1 MYEFVWYLT
10 IQSINT
16 CSKTNGCFYG
26 WCLQCTYLGGLFL
39 NLGKYFSL
47 YPEAAAAAA
56 KLLQLCLTPCDPID
70 VSPLGSSVSGILQ
83 ARILEWAAISLPIS
97 QKSGFIFKS
106 QFIPRCSS
114 CITVQKRVHKC
125 HHTSVAVHLASS
137 ENPVVG
143 ESTWMPFPLYSS
155 WRSPNKLVEVEYE
168 KKDLKAICQ
177 G

>member
-1 MYEFVWYLT
+1 M
-10 IQSINT
+10 
-16 CSKTNGCFYG
+16 
-26 WCLQCTYLGGLFL
+26 

-70 VSPLGSSVSGILQ
+70 VSPLGSSVSGILQARILEWVAISFSNARMHAKSPQSCLTLRNPMDSSPSGSCIHRILQ

-155 WRSPNKLVEVEYE
+155 
-168 KKDLKAICQ
+168 
-177 G
+177 